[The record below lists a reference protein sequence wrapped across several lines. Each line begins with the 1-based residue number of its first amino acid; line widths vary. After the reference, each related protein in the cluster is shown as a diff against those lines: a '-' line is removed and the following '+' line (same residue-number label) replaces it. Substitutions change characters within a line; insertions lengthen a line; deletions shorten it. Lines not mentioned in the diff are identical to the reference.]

1 MHQSAHIQEAR
12 DYILNRIHTKP
23 AVGMI
28 LGSGLGALADEIENA
43 TVIPYTDIP
52 YFAQSEAIGHANE
65 LVIGELMGKTVVA
78 MKAAFIIMK
87 VLHWMK

>member
-12 DYILNRIHTKP
+12 DYILNRINTKP
-23 AVGMI
+23 VVGMI

-43 TVIPYTDIP
+43 TVIPYTEIP

-65 LVIGELMGKTVVA
+65 RPPSLL
-78 MKAAFIIMK
+78 
-87 VLHWMK
+87 